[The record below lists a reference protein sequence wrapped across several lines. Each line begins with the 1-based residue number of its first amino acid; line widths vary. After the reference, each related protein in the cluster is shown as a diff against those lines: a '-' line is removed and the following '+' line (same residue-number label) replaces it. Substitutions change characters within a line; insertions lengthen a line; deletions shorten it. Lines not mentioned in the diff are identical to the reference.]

1 MASVTPTSFDTGLG
15 DVFAYAWVLANG
27 DTGVAIKTA
36 NFSDKCV
43 QIDGTFGASGSVTLR
58 GSNKAAPSD
67 ATAGDW
73 FTLTD
78 PQANALTKTAAA
90 GEQVL
95 ENPLWISPIVTA
107 GDGTTALNIRIIAKR
122 G

>member
-1 MASVTPTSFDTGLG
+1 MASITPTSFDPGLAG
-15 DVFAYAWVLANG
+15 VFSYTWTLANG
-27 DTGVAIKTA
+27 DTGVAVKTA
-36 NFSDKCV
+36 NFPDKCV
-43 QIDGTFGASGSVTLR
+43 QVDGTFGVGGSVTLR
-58 GSNKAAPSD
+58 GSNKESPSD

-90 GEQVL
+90 GEQIL

-107 GDGTTALNIRIIAKR
+107 GDGTTSLNVRLVAKR